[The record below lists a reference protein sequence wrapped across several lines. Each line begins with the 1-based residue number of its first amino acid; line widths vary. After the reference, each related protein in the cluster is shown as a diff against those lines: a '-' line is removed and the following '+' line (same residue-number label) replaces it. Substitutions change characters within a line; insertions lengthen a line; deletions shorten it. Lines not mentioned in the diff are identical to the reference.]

1 MKNLFTKM
9 IKELLAYSVYVQQQI
24 QLDNLCFKKANK
36 NMFGTTLSVDSYF
49 KCSFLSCFRPLCI
62 ALYLIQPS
70 TLLYKNSIQLL
81 STG

>member
-36 NMFGTTLSVDSYF
+36 NMVQGHLGVGGSADVPSVQAGCLPWSR
-49 KCSFLSCFRPLCI
+49 CLWHTWCFI
-62 ALYLIQPS
+62 APR
-70 TLLYKNSIQLL
+70 KKKR
-81 STG
+81 TGRNG